1 VSGQVY
7 VEKVGSA
14 IESNAGYADKELAR
28 SVPGS
33 RFHSPPPVWSFPLT
47 WAACRQ
53 LRGTFGDRLR
63 VGPELRAW
71 AEEELKNR
79 VDFAMRLRERIDGGP
94 LPVGPPGG
102 LKLRTYQESDVR
114 WMLAAESGLLMN
126 PVGSGKTPV
135 ALTYLR
141 NNAFERVLVICTAAM
156 RLVWADEARLWY
168 PELEPVPVVGTAS
181 ERRKLIDEVRDYGG
195 MAVVGLEAARLH
207 SRLAPYGQVR
217 LSEAE
222 KTPKDLNLVDWDAV
236 IVDEA
241 HRLADPKSKMTRAA
255 WALGREAEHRWG
267 LTATPQTKGLDTL
280 WSPLHFA
287 DHEEWPSRTKFIDRY
302 CMTSMNFWGGLTVG
316 ALRPEM
322 EAEFMAIFE
331 PRSRRL
337 PKAVVLPM
345 LPPVTRIRRDL
356 PMTKEQAEAY
366 RQMAELSLA
375 SVADGEVIVAT
386 STAAQYTRLGQFASS
401 LAHVEVRQVKDR
413 ETGELKP
420 KEFVE
425 LNMPSNKVTA
435 LLEDLKDWLQQ
446 EESVAVF
453 ATSRRLIMLTSDEL
467 RKKKIPHAMIV
478 GGQADMERHE
488 EKRKFQDGE
497 VPVILVVIAAGG
509 SGLTLTRARIG
520 AFLQRSWSNVDDQ
533 QAEGRFHRIGSEVH
547 DTVIRVDYVSE
558 GTVDVGQIDV
568 TLPGKED
575 MLQQVLRDQ
584 ELIRKMVYGQHVG
597 AEETP

>member
-1 VSGQVY
+1 MSGQVY
-7 VEKVGSA
+7 IERVGNS
-14 IESNAGYADKELAR
+14 IESNAGFADKELAR
-28 SVPGS
+28 SIPGS
-33 RFHSPPPVWSFPLT
+33 RFHTPPPVWSFPLT

-53 LRGTFGDRLR
+53 LRGTFGNRLV
-63 VGPELRAW
+63 VGPELRTW
-71 AEEELKNR
+71 AEQELKGR
-79 VDFAMRLRERIDGGP
+79 IQTAMELREEASGGP
-94 LPVGPPGG
+94 FPISPPRG
-102 LKLRTYQESDVR
+102 LKLRDYQESDVR

-135 ALTYLR
+135 TLTYLR
-141 NNAFERVLVICTAAM
+141 NNAFNRVLVICTTAM

-168 PELEPVPVVGTAS
+168 PELEPVTIIGTAA
-181 ERRKLIDEVRDYGG
+181 ERRKLIAEVRDYGG
-195 MAVVGLEAARLH
+195 LAIVGLEAVRLH
-207 SRLAPYGQVR
+207 SRLSPYGQVR

-222 KTPKDLNLVDWDAV
+222 KKPKDLNLIAWDAV

-241 HRLADPKSKMTRAA
+241 HRLADPKSKMSRAA
-255 WALGREAEHRWG
+255 WALGKNAEHRWG

-280 WSPLHFA
+280 WSPLHFV
-287 DHEEWPSRTKFIDRY
+287 DETEWPSRVKFIDRY

-316 ALRPEM
+316 SLRPEM
-322 EAEFMAIFE
+322 EDEFMAIFE

-356 PMTKEQAEAY
+356 PLTKEQAEAY
-366 RQMAELSLA
+366 NQMTKQSLA
-375 SVADGEVIVAT
+375 AVSEQDVIIAT
-386 STAAQYTRLGQFASS
+386 STVAQYTRLGQFASS
-401 LAHVEVRQVKDR
+401 HAHIEIRQVKDK

-420 KEFVE
+420 KEVVE
-425 LNMPSNKVTA
+425 LNMPSNKITA

-453 ATSRRLIMLTSDEL
+453 ATSRRLIMLASDEL
-467 RKKKIPHAMIV
+467 RKKKIPHAIIR
-478 GGQADMERHE
+478 GGQDAMERHE

-509 SGLTLTRARIG
+509 SGLTLTKARIG
-520 AFLQRSWSNVDDQ
+520 VFLQRSWSNVDDQ

-547 DTVIRVDYVSE
+547 DSVIRVDYVSE

-568 TLPGKED
+568 TLPGKEA
-575 MLQQVLRDQ
+575 MLQQVLRDE
-584 ELIRKMVYGQHVG
+584 ELIRKMVTGQHIYE
-597 AEETP
+597 EETP